1 MKVLGAEIPKHGS
14 GSGTRGAVV
23 KNDLAN
29 VLVEHLFPGLTEAE
43 QSKYVKNMGAQAQQ
57 RAVDPSILGILSNL
71 DPENA
76 ADKDFEKV
84 RKVAMEELQER
95 MIDKGVAKQKGL
107 QQDEEKKRNEIA
119 REKREI
125 EEKERYEREQTTRK
139 QETQQRLKD
148 CTPKAL
154 KEFLPGGGN
163 IDIAEIPTIEIPT
176 STLPFQGPICQS
188 FCLDLLSFFFWFPT
202 KKT

>member
-14 GSGTRGAVV
+14 GSGAKGAVV

-29 VLVEHLFPGLTEAE
+29 VLVEHLFPGLSEAE
-43 QSKYVKNMGAQAQQ
+43 QSKYVKNMGAQTQQ
-57 RAVDPSILGILSNL
+57 RAVDPSKLGIFSNL

-84 RKVAMEELQER
+84 RKVALEELQER
-95 MIDKGVAKQKGL
+95 MIDKGVAKQKGV
-107 QQDEEKKRNEIA
+107 QDEEKKKNEIA
-119 REKREI
+119 REKREK
-125 EEKERYEREQTTRK
+125 EEKERYEREQKTRK

-163 IDIAEIPTIEIPT
+163 IDIAEIPTIEYHPVLCHFRVRYASRFVLIYY
-176 STLPFQGPICQS
+176 S
-188 FCLDLLSFFFWFPT
+188 FSSGFPP
-202 KKT
+202 KT